1 MTRMY
6 IVYTLRE
13 GADFHTAVQALEK
26 TRPELPEGTGQQLC
40 RRNDPEMENSLQWMP
55 FGDIVQIL
63 DFPEAR
69 QAQEFEAS
77 EAYAH
82 QKART
87 KGMFSN
93 AAAISCPLTD

>member
-6 IVYTLRE
+6 IVYTLQG
-13 GADFHTAVQALEK
+13 GADFRRAVEALER
-26 TRPELPEGTGQQLC
+26 TRPELPQGTAMQLC

-55 FGDIVQIL
+55 FGDLVQIL

-69 QAQEFEAS
+69 QAQGFEAS
-77 EAYAH
+77 EAYRR
-82 QKART
+82 QLENT

-93 AAAISCPLTD
+93 TAAISCPLTD

>member
-13 GADFHTAVQALEK
+13 GIDFHHAVQALEK
-26 TRPELPEGTGQQLC
+26 TRAELPEGADQQLC
-40 RRNDPEMENSLQWMP
+40 RRNAPEMENSLQWMP
-55 FGDIVQIL
+55 FGDLVQIL

-69 QAQEFEAS
+69 QAQGFEAS
-77 EAYAH
+77 EAFRR
-82 QKART
+82 QQERT

-93 AAAISCPLTD
+93 TAAISCPLTD